1 MRLGSDIKAVK
12 SEIEGPK
19 QKNTNSL
26 NQQFTNSI
34 NPKSNI
40 RNPKSKYMSL
50 INQIDQDIKQAMLAK
65 QADRLRG
72 LRAIKSALL
81 LARTEKGAA
90 EDLTH
95 EAEIKVLQKLVKQR
109 KESAEIYKTQNREDL
124 YQIEMDEMKVIE
136 PYLPQQM
143 TRFEIEGYL
152 EEVISR
158 IGATSVSDMGKVMG
172 IANKELAGQADGRTM
187 SEVVKQLL
195 G

>member
-1 MRLGSDIKAVK
+1 
-12 SEIEGPK
+12 
-19 QKNTNSL
+19 
-26 NQQFTNSI
+26 
-34 NPKSNI
+34 
-40 RNPKSKYMSL
+40 
-50 INQIDQDIKQAMLAK
+50 MLAK

-90 EDLTH
+90 EELTQ

-124 YQIEMDEMKVIE
+124 YQIEMEEMQVIE

-143 TRFEIEGYL
+143 SRFEIEGYL
-152 EEVISR
+152 QELISR
-158 IGATSVSDMGKVMG
+158 VGATSVSDMGKVMG
-172 IANKELAGQADGRTM
+172 IANKELAGQADGRTI
-187 SEVVKQLL
+187 SEIVKQLL